1 MKIKNINGEIIFK
14 ADKDN
19 IKDTVEDAVK
29 SGVNL
34 SGANLKGADLGGAN
48 LKGADLYGA
57 DLGDANLYCANL
69 KGADLRGA
77 NFGGADLRGANFY
90 GANLKGADLY
100 GTNLYV
106 ANLYGANLKGANLE
120 GANLYGA
127 NIKGA
132 DLYGARNISFIPI
145 ACPSDGE
152 FTGWKKV
159 YGKLI
164 ELRIPADAKRSSS
177 TTEKCRCDKALVVSI
192 TNIET
197 GDQCAEIVNHNY
209 KDTTYRVGETVYP
222 DSFDE
227 NRWNECSHGIHFFT
241 NKESAINF

>member
-1 MKIKNINGEIIFK
+1 MEIKNINGEIIFE

-34 SGANLKGADLGGAN
+34 SGVNLSGADLGGAN
-48 LKGADLYGA
+48 LYNANLGGADLYGA
-57 DLGDANLYCANL
+57 DLKVAN
-69 KGADLRGA
+69 LRGA
-77 NFGGADLRGANFY
+77 NLYGAELGGANLGGADLRGAN
-90 GANLKGADLY
+90 
-100 GTNLYV
+100 
-106 ANLYGANLKGANLE
+106 LKGANLYN
-120 GANLYGA
+120 ANLRGA
-127 NIKGA
+127 KNVP
-132 DLYGARNISFIPI
+132 FIPI

-164 ELRIPADAKRSSS
+164 ELHIPADAKRSSA
-177 TTEKCRCDKALVVSI
+177 TTDKCRCDKALVVSI

-197 GDQCAEIVNHNY
+197 GDQFAEIANHNY
-209 KDTTYRVGETVYP
+209 TDTTYRVGETVYP